1 MVRPA
6 ASCTKK
12 KTPIVR
18 NGAAKDNEGMNLFF
32 ALFWLVCA
40 VGLLAFEHAVGPT
53 AFHREMGFS
62 ETWLMLAFA
71 VYNLVRWWSGRAYRE
86 KLRAQLPARAD
97 RKGELRRR
105 TSEPPDPNFN
115 FSDESPPSE
124 T

>member
-86 KLRAQLPARAD
+86 KQRAILPSRSV
-97 RKGELRRR
+97 RKRSSRGG
-105 TSEPPDPNFN
+105 TSEPPDPN
-115 FSDESPPSE
+115 SDFTEE
-124 T
+124 K